1 MFRWEIQM
9 HVLFG
14 NGFEKVIVKGNDF
27 AQAYAEAMKQAG
39 YKFEIY
45 SINKIWD

>member
-14 NGFEKVIVKGNDF
+14 NGFEKIIVKGDDF
-27 AQAYAEAMKQAG
+27 AEAYLEGKKHAG
-39 YKFEIY
+39 YEFEIY